1 MDRPSVRHRIAIALV
16 LAAAVLPLC
25 GCQSLLVTALYLF
38 KGDQVDADFA
48 ELKGKKVAVVCRPM
62 VALQYRNSSVARE
75 LAQQITELLE
85 KNVPKIHV
93 VDQRKVNKWT
103 DENTWEEYRE
113 VGKGLKAD
121 MVVGIDLES
130 FSIFQGQT
138 LYQGKANAI
147 VAVYDC
153 EKKGK
158 KVFEK
163 ILPQS
168 VYPPNTGV
176 PTSEWLENDFRRKFV
191 GVLADQIARNF
202 YAHDPFPDMAQDSEA
217 LK

>member
-1 MDRPSVRHRIAIALV
+1 MDRFSRRRIAVSLILV
-16 LAAAVLPLC
+16 VAALPLC

-38 KGDQVDADFA
+38 KGNDVDPEFA

-62 VALQYRNSSVARE
+62 VALQYRNSSVARD
-75 LAQQITELLE
+75 LAQQITTLLE

-93 VDQRKVNKWT
+93 VDQRKVNKWL
-103 DENTWEEYRE
+103 DENTWDEYRE
-113 VGKGLKAD
+113 VGKAVKAE
-121 MVVGIDLES
+121 MVVGVDLES
-130 FSIFQGQT
+130 FSLYQGQT
-138 LYQGKANAI
+138 VYQGRANAA

-153 EKKGK
+153 QQNGK

-168 VYPPNTGV
+168 VYPPNA
-176 PTSEWLENDFRRKFV
+176 PIPAADRLEGDFRREFV
-191 GVLADQIARNF
+191 AVLADQIARYF
-202 YAHDPFPDMAQDSEA
+202 YAHDPFPDMAQDAAA